1 MTQQSQQ
8 LWSVI
13 ENILLII
20 NILWRQQHG
29 RAVKRGYWSNWVFG
43 KLDGTLIVTPKWSR
57 LLLLESKL

>member
-1 MTQQSQQ
+1 MTPQSQQ

-29 RAVKRGYWSNWVFG
+29 RVVKRGYWSNWWMELGG
-43 KLDGTLIVTPKWSR
+43 KVQGQVAASPNTS
-57 LLLLESKL
+57 